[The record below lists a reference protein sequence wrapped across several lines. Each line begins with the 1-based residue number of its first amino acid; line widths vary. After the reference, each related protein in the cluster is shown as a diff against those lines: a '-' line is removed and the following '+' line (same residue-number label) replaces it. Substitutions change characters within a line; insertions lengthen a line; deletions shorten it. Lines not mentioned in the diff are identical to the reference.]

1 MTTSSKLENVQDK
14 LGAVTPRATP
24 GAPEPGVARDKSAS
38 GARPSGRLSSTR
50 AAAIVGLFLIV
61 GLTLAAIFAPAI
73 SPYDPTERVGRPFQ
87 FPSTEHR
94 LGTNDIGQDIL
105 SELIWGARVSLLVG
119 IMSALIAIG
128 IGTTVGLLAGYYDR
142 LGAFLMRIVDIV
154 LVLPFLPLLIL
165 LAAYLGRS
173 LTNTIL
179 IIGLLTWA
187 GTARVIRAQVLAVSQ
202 RDYVLAAQAIGAPD
216 RHIVMRH
223 LLPQVTLLA
232 VGQFVEATSA
242 AILLEAALSFLGLGD
257 PLQKSWGGILYWA
270 QVRGAFL
277 TPAWLWWVLPP
288 GLLIVAASLGF
299 ALVGFSLEQKLNPR
313 LKE

>member
-1 MTTSSKLENVQDK
+1 MTKAA
-14 LGAVTPRATP
+14 LGPPIPVLAARPRRAAWLATF
-24 GAPEPGVARDKSAS
+24 PGVAAV
-38 GARPSGRLSSTR
+38 
-50 AAAIVGLFLIV
+50 VGITLIL
-61 GLTLAAIFAPAI
+61 GLTLAAIFAPVI
-73 SPYDPTERVGRPFQ
+73 SPYDPTARLGRPFAM
-87 FPSTEHR
+87 PSADHL

-119 IMSALIAIG
+119 VSSAVLAMT
-128 IGTTVGLLAGYYDR
+128 IGTAVGLVAGYYDR
-142 LGAFLMRIVDIV
+142 VGAYLMRVVDIV

-173 LTNTIL
+173 LSNTIL

-187 GTARVIRAQVLAVSQ
+187 GTARVIRSQVLALSQ
-202 RDYVLAAQAIGAPD
+202 RDYVLAAQAVGAHD
-216 RHIVMRH
+216 LHIVVRH
-223 LLPQVTLLA
+223 LLPQVALLV

-299 ALVGFSLEQKLNPR
+299 ALVGFALEQILNPR
-313 LKE
+313 LKQ